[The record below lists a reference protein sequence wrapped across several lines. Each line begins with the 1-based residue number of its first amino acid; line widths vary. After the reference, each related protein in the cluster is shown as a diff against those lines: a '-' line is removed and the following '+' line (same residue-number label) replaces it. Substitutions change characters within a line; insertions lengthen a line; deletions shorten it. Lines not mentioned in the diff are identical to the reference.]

1 MRYWLLLLLL
11 LLLTACNP
19 LRPHP
24 AELKDI
30 PASYSEQSAP
40 NTLQP
45 SERWWLDF
53 NAPQLNHLA
62 DQLFSGNLS
71 LHQALYRLD
80 QLDATIRS
88 GRAARLPTVA
98 FNGKL
103 TRSQSVSAAGESRST
118 TSNLSLAASYEI
130 DLWNRLR
137 DAEQAAILRS
147 EAGRKDV
154 EALLL
159 NLSAQLCEQYFLA
172 VEQNAQLELLDIQIA
187 KSSALLD
194 FVTERYR
201 SGLSTAAEVYQARQ
215 NLASFNAELPAYRL
229 ALAQAENAI
238 AIMLGSAPGTVR
250 IDNGDL
256 ALLNA
261 MPASGLPADL
271 LTRRPDVA
279 AALLEL
285 KANDAD
291 LAAALADRLPGID
304 LSATLGESATRLASG
319 DYSGTV
325 WSLALGLTQP
335 LYDGGRLKA
344 ASDQKTAAR
353 NIQLAATNALLLSAI
368 QEVENAMVGA
378 KQSDETARLLEQR
391 RQISDA
397 NLQLQYKSY
406 LYGLTDSSD
415 LLSGEISH
423 FNILSQQLS
432 SRRQLI
438 SQRISLVRALGGS
451 WMTEELNQ
459 QRQALAAKQDKD
471 DVDYGK

>member
-1 MRYWLLLLLL
+1 MRYWLLLL

-19 LRPHP
+19 LRPQP
-24 AELKDI
+24 AELNDI
-30 PASYSEQSAP
+30 PASYTVQGAP
-40 NTLQP
+40 DALQP
-45 SERWWLDF
+45 GERWWLDF
-53 NAPQLNHLA
+53 DTPQLNHLA

-80 QLDATIRS
+80 QLDSTIRT
-88 GRAARLPTVA
+88 GRAARLPSVSV
-98 FNGKL
+98 NGKA
-103 TRSQSVSAAGESRST
+103 TRNQTSSASGESRATT
-118 TSNLSLAASYEI
+118 TSLSLAAGYEI

-147 EAGRKDV
+147 EAGRKDI

-159 NLSAQLCEQYFLA
+159 SLSAQLCEQYFLA
-172 VEQNAQLELLDIQIA
+172 VEQNAQLDLLEVQIA

-215 NLASFNAELPAYRL
+215 NLASFNAEVPAYRL
-229 ALAQAENAI
+229 TLTQAENAI
-238 AIMLGSAPGTVR
+238 ATMLGSAPGAVR
-250 IDNGDL
+250 IDSREL
-256 ALLNA
+256 AQLNA
-261 MPASGLPADL
+261 MPATGLPADL

-285 KANDAD
+285 QASDAD

-304 LSATLGESATRLASG
+304 LSATFGESATRLATG

-325 WSLALGLTQP
+325 WSLALGLAQP

-344 ASDQKTAAR
+344 ASDQKAAAR
-353 NIQLAATNALLLSAI
+353 NIQLAATNELLLSAI
-368 QEVENAMVGA
+368 QEVENALIGA
-378 KQSDETARLLEQR
+378 KQNGETALLLEER
-391 RQISDA
+391 RRISEA

-415 LLSGEISH
+415 LLAGEISH

-432 SRRQLI
+432 SRQQLI

-451 WMTEELNQ
+451 WMTEELNN
-459 QRQALAAKQDKD
+459 QRQALATERDKD
-471 DVDYGK
+471 HVDNGN